1 MEVKPDI
8 RELDKKEKNCDP
20 RSVIGVKGTTKEGSP
35 PSFLRLIRNGHKVST
50 TKLEEVNGMRV
61 KVRWVTG
68 YVSKKRQYDRVEV
81 EGQAINN
88 QVRDDK

>member
-35 PSFLRLIRNGHKVST
+35 SFLRWTGDGHKVST